1 MTVVNKLQAKS
12 YARCAISPLWILIFK
27 NNSLR
32 GDHATQIVFIIG
44 QNRYGIQV
52 SVWTNAMQNSNIP
65 SPVIPLIWELTT
77 VNAYILLPFTDF
89 QSKVNNYYITNY
101 HVISFNFRFKTSCR
115 QNYQLITV
123 KSKIN

>member
-1 MTVVNKLQAKS
+1 MQHRLYS
-12 YARCAISPLWILIFK
+12 
-27 NNSLR
+27 SLE
-32 GDHATQIVFIIG
+32 
-44 QNRYGIQV
+44 
-52 SVWTNAMQNSNIP
+52 
-65 SPVIPLIWELTT
+65 VIPLIWELTT

-123 KSKIN
+123 KSKINLHCHTGI